1 MSKKITFLLV
11 INSILLINI
20 VGCTDIPVVVPSS
33 GVSLASP
40 SSSSLPGFASTPS
53 SNSSGSTG
61 FNPTPI
67 PNPSGSPGF
76 NPTPSPNPSG
86 SPGFNPTPS
95 PVSTGSSPG
104 F

>member
-53 SNSSGSTG
+53 PNS
-61 FNPTPI
+61 
-67 PNPSGSPGF
+67 SGSPGF
-76 NPTPSPNPSG
+76 NPTPSPTNIAG